1 MKHLSG
7 LDNLF
12 LAVEHGNQLMQVAA
26 LGIYDP
32 STAPGGEL
40 RFTSVLDFFESRM
53 KQTKIFRRRLVE
65 APWGLD
71 RPYWIDDTD
80 VDVEYH
86 VRHIAL
92 PQPGDWRQL
101 MIQVARLHSRS
112 LDKSKPLW
120 EAYIIEGLDHVPGI
134 APGSF
139 ALYIKF
145 HHAAVDGQGGVE
157 IIRAIHSLSP
167 TLDPEEDE
175 DLSQVAIVA
184 DRNPT
189 TVELCARA
197 VSHRAC
203 QLLDGARLIADLG
216 KRAAAAGIGLVASGK
231 AMDISKKVITR
242 RLGVAEMAAEMTASF
257 GEVLHVRPHTRFDG
271 KISAHRVV
279 DVAGLSLADCNRIRQ
294 QVEGVTINDIFMATA
309 GGALRKYLELK
320 GDLPGASLIAM
331 MPISTRSG
339 RTGGDEGNQVA
350 MAAVPLATDIADP
363 HRRLLAV
370 RRATRRSKA
379 ISAILG
385 KDLPARLIEVLPAMV
400 VEQVARSVLVPLVNV
415 TISNVHGPDEA
426 LYLAGAKLQ
435 MFTPVSIV
443 IDGVGLNLTGLSY
456 NGTLWVCFVSCRKML
471 PDPGV
476 FVKCLTESFDELLAA
491 TVGKP
496 EPNAE
501 TKPAARRTTA
511 TSRSVHS
518 KAVGVASVRKTA
530 ATKVPPG
537 TKAGVQGSAVRKAEP
552 ADNKGDAMVRKKV
565 APPVASRRV
574 SRGPRAQKPELAELP
589 GSIAVENAVEERPA
603 VKKAQ

>member
-40 RFTSVLDFFESRM
+40 RFTSVLAFFESRM

-175 DLSQVAIVA
+175 DVSQVAIVA

-231 AMDISKKVITR
+231 AMDISRKVIAR

-257 GEVLHVRPHTRFDG
+257 SEILHVRPHTRFDG

-320 GDLPGASLIAM
+320 GELPAASLNAM

-339 RTGGDEGNQVA
+339 HTAGDEGNQVA

-363 HRRLLAV
+363 LQRLLAV
-370 RRATRRSKA
+370 RRATGRGKS
-379 ISAILG
+379 ISAALG

-400 VEQVARSVLVPLVNV
+400 VEHVARLVLVPLVNV

-426 LYLAGAKLQ
+426 LYMAGAKLQ
-435 MFTPVSIV
+435 MFTPISIA

-476 FVKCLTESFDELLAA
+476 FVKCLTESFNELLAA

-496 EPNAE
+496 EPQAE
-501 TKPAARRTTA
+501 TRPAARRTTV
-511 TSRSVHS
+511 TSRSVRS
-518 KAVGVASVRKTA
+518 KAVPV
-530 ATKVPPG
+530 
-537 TKAGVQGSAVRKAEP
+537 
-552 ADNKGDAMVRKKV
+552 DNKNEAMVTTTV
-565 APPVASRRV
+565 ELPVARKQV
-574 SRGPRAQKPELAELP
+574 SRGPRAKKPELP
-589 GSIAVENAVEERPA
+589 GSIAVENAVEQRPA